1 MNIGNSYGMGV
12 GVGQLKS
19 EGHFFLAAKENKFY
33 SPGQLNSS
41 FPEA

>member
-19 EGHFFLAAKENKFY
+19 EGHFFLTAKENKFY
-33 SPGQLNSS
+33 SPGTTQQFL
-41 FPEA
+41 P